1 MTLLQ
6 HHKQGINHDT
16 YEPYSVQ
23 TSKLFSCGD
32 KQRKIS
38 HLTAIEEKEIKT
50 LAVFDTFIF
59 VKEDKKKRLVFQYN
73 KSTDLFHL
81 L

>member
-1 MTLLQ
+1 MIPMNRILFRQANYLVV
-6 HHKQGINHDT
+6 GINR
-16 YEPYSVQ
+16 E
-23 TSKLFSCGD
+23 
-32 KQRKIS
+32 KIS
-38 HLTAIEEKEIKT
+38 HLTVIEEKEIKT